1 MRPLPMRLTDFAF
14 GQSVFRQGWQLRVT
28 NAVSLGWIVTT

>member
-1 MRPLPMRLTDFAF
+1 VADFALG
-14 GQSVFRQGWQLRVT
+14 GQSVFCQGWQLRVK